1 MTAISSNTVTE
12 HVSQHP
18 LLSIVCPTY
27 NHETFLAQTLDGFL
41 SQETTFPFEILVNDD
56 ASTDGTARVLASY
69 VERYPQIIRPIYH
82 QVNQFQQGKPCTPG
96 LFKEARGRYIA
107 FCEGDDYWTDPH
119 KLQIQVD
126 FLENHHDYV
135 MTYHDA
141 MTFDLHGE
149 RGIQLQGK
157 WRRDASALELQKGRP
172 ISTLT
177 VCFRNVFH
185 ELPQELVHAP
195 LGDMCWWS
203 LLGAHGKGKFLGQI
217 KPAAY
222 RVHPGGIFSMRS
234 NKRKLHMSLQTCSA
248 LANYYHR
255 LGNQPLYEYFLIQV
269 FGLSLSAISPLHKLQ
284 ALVLV
289 ARNISINLCKR
300 LMSSASRGHAQ

>member
-1 MTAISSNTVTE
+1 MTSTTAAPVICPNT
-12 HVSQHP
+12 P
-18 LLSIVCPTY
+18 LLSIVCPTF
-27 NHETFLAQTLDGFL
+27 NHEDFLAQALDGFIA
-41 SQETTFPFEILVNDD
+41 QRTTFPFEVLVNDD
-56 ASTDGTARVLASY
+56 ASTDGTAQILARY
-69 VERYPQIIRPIYH
+69 AQRYPGIIRPFYH
-82 QVNQFQQGKPCTPG
+82 SVNQYQQGKECTPG

-107 FCEGDDYWTDPH
+107 YCEGDDYWTDPH

-126 FLENHHDYV
+126 FLESHPDYV

-141 MTFDLHGE
+141 MAFDVHGE

-157 WRRDASALELQKGRP
+157 LRRDASALELQKGRQL
-172 ISTLT
+172 STLT

-185 ELPQELVHAP
+185 ELPSELVGAP

-217 KPAAY
+217 KPAKY

-234 NKRKLHMSLQTCSA
+234 KKRKLHMSLHTCSA

-255 LGNQPLYEYFLIQV
+255 QGNQVLYEYFLVQV
-269 FGLSLSAISPLHKLQ
+269 FALSLAAISPLQKLQ
-284 ALVLV
+284 ALMLV
-289 ARNISINLCKR
+289 ARNVSVNLFKG
-300 LMSSASRGHAQ
+300 LIPSAT

>member
-1 MTAISSNTVTE
+1 MTAISSNTATE